1 MFPDGSVFKGISL
14 SGCFRW
20 PVHNE
25 PASTLKKG
33 REGPSTVGVGHS
45 HAPGVGSGPGRSP
58 SPSRPS
64 GLVPWP
70 GPSCFSSR
78 GVPSFPL
85 VCLTTFATSWGSNQ
99 DGGGPPLLPVS
110 EHPEWRPC
118 RQMWTPAH
126 SPSWRPRVLCLR
138 AEGSPG
144 PPETELKDAG
154 RREAPRL
161 VGLAACSGGS
171 AGGAG
176 RNRMSA
182 SSRAAAVKRAPCLFG
197 CSGRCLTN

>member
-1 MFPDGSVFKGISL
+1 
-14 SGCFRW
+14 
-20 PVHNE
+20 
-25 PASTLKKG
+25 
-33 REGPSTVGVGHS
+33 
-45 HAPGVGSGPGRSP
+45 
-58 SPSRPS
+58 
-64 GLVPWP
+64 
-70 GPSCFSSR
+70 
-78 GVPSFPL
+78 
-85 VCLTTFATSWGSNQ
+85 
-99 DGGGPPLLPVS
+99 
-110 EHPEWRPC
+110 
-118 RQMWTPAH
+118 MWTPAH

-171 AGGAG
+171 VGGAG

-197 CSGRCLTN
+197 CSGRWMSYKLNNGLPTVLARVWGKGTPRACGGYCEAARPRNIKNRTAVRLSDPASGYLPEEVQNTSLRRYKRSYVHFGIIRNSRDVEATQVSVNK